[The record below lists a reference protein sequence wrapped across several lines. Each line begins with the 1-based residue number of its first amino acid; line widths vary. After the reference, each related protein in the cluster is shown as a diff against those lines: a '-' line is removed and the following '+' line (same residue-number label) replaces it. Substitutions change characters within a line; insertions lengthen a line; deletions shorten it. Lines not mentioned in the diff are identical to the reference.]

1 MTPAYQDIPR
11 IYTAAAEC
19 FACFI
24 YVFLLKKRMNGKKLV
39 LCSVL
44 FFAFQSVLLV
54 TTDNVSDTYWIPVMA
69 AAFLSMWAYLRLC
82 CSGSWTF
89 IGYMTSAAFLQAEL
103 AASLEW
109 QLHSYV
115 FFYRGLPHV
124 FIPVLFAAVYGGAFS
139 AFYFLE
145 KLITREQKSAI
156 NGREFVLAFCIT
168 VFSFAF
174 SNLSFV
180 DSSLPFTSQSVKD
193 IFNIRTLID
202 GMGLGILYA
211 YQNRIEET
219 RLKNELT
226 FIQTI
231 LTNQY
236 KNFRNYRESIE
247 LVHIKYHDLKH
258 QIEALRAEE
267 DPEKRRQW
275 INSMEKE
282 LELYEINFNTGNRVL
297 DTILSSSQ
305 LLCKKYHIHSTYVV
319 DGSRLDFIADSDI
332 CSIFGNV
339 LDNAVEAVQHVADS
353 EKRLVHLSVS
363 AQRSFIVIQ
372 CENYFTGKIS
382 MENGIPQTG
391 KENREYH
398 GYGIKSIQYT
408 VKKYNG
414 NVVIE
419 PAENWFRITIL
430 IPVRNRPPA

>member
-1 MTPAYQDIPR
+1 VTPAYQDIPR

-24 YVFLLKKRMNGKKLV
+24 YVFLLKKRRSRKRLV
-39 LCSVL
+39 LLSVL
-44 FFAFQSVLLV
+44 FFAFQSILLV
-54 TTDNVSDTYWIPVMA
+54 TTCNISNTYWIPVMIV
-69 AAFLSMWAYLRLC
+69 AFLSMWAYLRLC
-82 CSGSWTF
+82 CSGSRAF
-89 IGYMTSAAFLQAEL
+89 IGYMASAAFLQAEL

-109 QLHSYV
+109 QLHSYI

-124 FIPVLFAAVYGGAFS
+124 FIPVLFIVVYSGAFS
-139 AFYFLE
+139 AFYFFE
-145 KLITREQKSAI
+145 KLITKGQESEI
-156 NGREFVLAFCIT
+156 NSREFILAFCIT

-180 DSSLPFTSQSVKD
+180 NSSLPFTSQSIKD

-211 YQNRIEET
+211 YQNHIEET

-231 LTNQY
+231 LDNQY
-236 KNFRNYRESIE
+236 KNFQNYREGVD

-297 DTILSSSQ
+297 DTILSSRQ
-305 LLCKKYHIHSTYVV
+305 LLCKKYNIHSTYVI
-319 DGSRLDFIADSDI
+319 DGSRLDFITESDI
-332 CSIFGNV
+332 CSIFGNI
-339 LDNAVEAVQHVADS
+339 LDNAIEAVQQVTDS
-353 EKRLVHLSVS
+353 EKRLIHLRVSV
-363 AQRSFIVIQ
+363 QRSFIVIQ
-372 CENYFTGKIS
+372 CENYFTGKLSI
-382 MENGIPQTG
+382 ENGIPQTH

-419 PAENWFRITIL
+419 PAGNWFRISIL
-430 IPVRNRPPA
+430 IPAVSAPPA